1 MLEVEETAI
10 DVLWVFESIA
20 FVAPEKKGPGFVAR
34 IRKKWNRVGGVES
47 VLMLSVAW
55 VITCEEEDSDNA
67 LARQMVLPDRISQL
81 RRQSWKEMKLG
92 QRTADIMG

>member
-1 MLEVEETAI
+1 MEL
-10 DVLWVFESIA
+10 
-20 FVAPEKKGPGFVAR
+20 
-34 IRKKWNRVGGVES
+34 ES
-47 VLMLSVAW
+47 VPMLSVAW

-81 RRQSWKEMKLG
+81 RWQSWKEMKLG